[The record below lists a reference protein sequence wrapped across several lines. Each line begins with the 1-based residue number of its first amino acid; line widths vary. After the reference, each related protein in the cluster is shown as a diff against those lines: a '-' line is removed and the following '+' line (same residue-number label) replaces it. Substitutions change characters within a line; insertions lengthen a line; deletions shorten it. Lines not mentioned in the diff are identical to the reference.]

1 MPKTNIMKVRL
12 GDCCMVCNKK
22 RADVGLRVLTT
33 FICNSC
39 EEQLV
44 QINETDEQYDT
55 YVKQMRTLSSN
66 FTR

>member
-1 MPKTNIMKVRL
+1 
-12 GDCCMVCNKK
+12 MVCNKK